1 MMNYVKL
8 MNCLKLMSLCFILI
22 NTGNVLAVT
31 RVSSFH
37 TGKVVPTLKTEFG
50 ITGTV
55 DKVDPQGRWIQIN
68 NKKYIL
74 NGTGSLGPGDLQQ
87 GMSVHYN
94 VEKAFN
100 EKMGR
105 VTRIW
110 VE

>member
-1 MMNYVKL
+1 MNYVKL
-8 MNCLKLMSLCFILI
+8 INYLKLMGLCFLLI
-22 NTGNVLAVT
+22 NTGTVLAVT
-31 RVSSFH
+31 RLSPLNA
-37 TGKVVPTLKTEFG
+37 GKVVPTLKTAFDK
-50 ITGTV
+50 TGTV

-74 NGTGSLGPGDLQQ
+74 NGTGSLGLDDLQQ